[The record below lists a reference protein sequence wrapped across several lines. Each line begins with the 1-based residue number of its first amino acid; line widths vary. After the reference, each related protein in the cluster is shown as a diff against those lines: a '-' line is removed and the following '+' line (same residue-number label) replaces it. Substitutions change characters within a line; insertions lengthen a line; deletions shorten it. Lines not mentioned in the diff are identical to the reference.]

1 MKRLLS
7 FLSSFV
13 ILLALVLTS
22 CGGSAQ
28 STQDQHVT
36 LRYAIWE
43 ATQAPAM
50 NQIIQAFK
58 KTHSNI
64 DVKLEVTPY
73 NDYFT
78 KLETGVAGG
87 SAPDVFWLNA
97 ANLIKFASNDALLP
111 LDDQISKDKID
122 LNNYPSQ
129 LVSLYTY
136 NGKHYGMPKD
146 FDTIGLWYNKAM
158 FDAAGVKHPDNTWT
172 WDTVKQAAQKLTNPA
187 KGVWG
192 IAAPL
197 NDHLGFYNT
206 IPQSGGYIISPDKKK
221 SGFDQS
227 TGIDGLQYIYSLI
240 QSKVSPSAQQMTD
253 TPPVSMF
260 ESGKIAMM
268 YAGSW
273 QTLELAHNE
282 YTKDKVDVAVLPQ
295 GKQRATVIHGLGNVI
310 SAGTKNAQAAWEFDK
325 FLGSKDAAEIQ
336 AKTGTVI
343 PAYNGLQSIWVKS
356 LPQYHLQAYI
366 DELPYAVP
374 YPISKN
380 TDAWVNAQDKVL
392 GQVWTGSLTVDA
404 GARQLGQ
411 QMNQLLAKE

>member
-1 MKRLLS
+1 
-7 FLSSFV
+7 
-13 ILLALVLTS
+13 
-22 CGGSAQ
+22 
-28 STQDQHVT
+28 
-36 LRYAIWE
+36 
-43 ATQAPAM
+43 
-50 NQIIQAFK
+50 
-58 KTHSNI
+58 
-64 DVKLEVTPY
+64 
-73 NDYFT
+73 
-78 KLETGVAGG
+78 
-87 SAPDVFWLNA
+87 PDVFWLNA
-97 ANLIKFASNDALLP
+97 ANLIKFASNDTLLP
-111 LDDQISKDKID
+111 LDDQISKDKVD
-122 LNNYPSQ
+122 LNNYPPQ

-146 FDTIGLWYNKAM
+146 FDTIGLWYNKAL
-158 FDAAGVKHPDNTWT
+158 FDAAGVKYPDNTWT

-187 KGVWG
+187 RGVWG

-206 IPQSGGYIISPDKKK
+206 IPQSGGYVISPDKKK

-227 TGIDGLQYIYSLI
+227 AGITGLQYIYGLI

-260 ESGKIAMM
+260 ESGKVAMM

-325 FLGSKDAAEIQ
+325 FLGSKDAADIQ
-336 AKTGTVI
+336 ARTGTVI
-343 PAYNGLQSIWVKS
+343 PAYNGTQSAWAKS

-392 GQVWTGSLTVDA
+392 GQVWTGSLTVED
-404 GARQLGQ
+404 GAKQLGQ
-411 QMNQLLAKE
+411 QINQMLAKE